1 MRLAVSIL
9 AMAAVCLSCKKDNSG
24 PTEKVEIYLLKTFQ
38 TVSGKCQVDALT
50 SVLEDSPTIKN
61 EDILKYSENEYEFRL
76 TSSAY
81 LKVKAFRNVS
91 PFAVTVDKQV
101 IYYGFFILPI
111 SSFSCDNSIIMD
123 ISWNSPNAISVKLGY
138 PSLLPGA
145 SIDDQR
151 NNPKLIAA
159 LKKQGKLK

>member
-1 MRLAVSIL
+1 MRLALIIL
-9 AMAAVCLSCKKDNSG
+9 TMAAVCLSCKKDNPG
-24 PTEKVEIYLLKTFQ
+24 AGEKVEIYLLKTFQ
-38 TVSGKCQVDALT
+38 PISGKCQVDPMA
-50 SVLEDSPTIKN
+50 SVLQDSPTIKN
-61 EDILKYSENEYEFRL
+61 EDILEYSESEYKFKL
-76 TSSAY
+76 TISAY
-81 LKVKAFRNVS
+81 QKVRAFQNGS
-91 PFAVTVDKQV
+91 PFAVTVDQQV

-111 SSFSCDNSIIMD
+111 TSASCDNSITMD
-123 ISWNSPNAISVKLGY
+123 LGWNSPNAIFVKLGY